1 MFLLHHTTPGVGQ
14 SGSLSSLWGR
24 TGFDGVVVGT
34 ELRVEV
40 VRHLV
45 KQRAN
50 QVVANNNN
58 FFAARAVA

>member
-1 MFLLHHTTPGVGQ
+1 VHASPRGVAGVRNT
-14 SGSLSSLWGR
+14 LWGR